1 MDDVGILLRGKS
13 LEKLSLIIDKFNH
26 CYIVNDFKKELN
38 FVGKYIKG
46 KNIIQYSNSMM
57 DAMLV
62 ANNYKKFNI
71 SEVNL
76 SFTKSMFKNKYNI
89 VGEYKKRGVKRV
101 IFLADQYEQ
110 DTRSIH
116 NTGVCCIFYVS
127 EVIKPKRIW
136 MIGLEFYH
144 SNYLVKK
151 NLAHQLVK
159 TKKIKLIDSFIK
171 IVKDHPSIEYNVIT
185 YFKNLPRLDN
195 LNIME
200 V

>member
-13 LEKLSLIIDKFNH
+13 LEKLPLIIDKFNH

-62 ANNYKKFNI
+62 ARDYKKFNI
-71 SEVNL
+71 NEVNL

-89 VGEYKKRGVKRV
+89 VGEYKKRGVKKV
-101 IFLADQYEQ
+101 SFLANQYEQ
-110 DTRSIH
+110 DTRGIH
-116 NTGVCCIFYVS
+116 NTGVCCIFYIS
-127 EVIKPKRIW
+127 EVIRPKRIW

-144 SNYLVKK
+144 SNYFVKK
-151 NLAHQLVK
+151 NLAHQLAK

-171 IVKDHPSIEYNVIT
+171 IVKDHPNIEYNVVT
-185 YFKNLPRLDN
+185 YFRDLPKLDN